1 MTGTALN
8 TLKESE
14 ISDAVI
20 DSLPGIFYLQDDEG
34 NYLRWNRQFEQISG
48 YNAGEIRGLKP
59 FVFFDPADH
68 ERVARAIEKVYS
80 DGAAELNI
88 EVITKDGSRIPFYI
102 SGKAVIYEGR
112 RCIIGM
118 CVDMSAR
125 AHTEKENKKNE
136 AYLHSLFDNVGGAV
150 FLLDTDKKLVFFNDD
165 LARYVKMVA
174 DHTPVPGE
182 LAYNFLPPD
191 EMKQRHELLDSVLQ
205 GKKEVVEVA
214 YDINGQ
220 KHFFRSGYTPV
231 IVDGKVMGIS
241 CYTLDITPSKKAER
255 ETQKLQERLN
265 NHIDNSPLAVIEYD
279 KQLRITFW
287 SKRDREIFGW
297 TEDDIIGKK
306 ITDFLIHEDDAA
318 GMEAYVRSHEHAGEQ
333 RPISN
338 RNYTKDGRILHC
350 RWHSSYMTDE
360 EGNVTSILSIV
371 RDITDLHKAELQKEA
386 IANDLIKRNN
396 DLEQFTYIVSHNL
409 RAPIARVIGLADIL
423 AEFDLSDEEKNET
436 ILGISQSAHRLDDI
450 IKDLNTILHIRG
462 NLNENKEIV
471 VFSTLVAE
479 IEQNIRHFNKD
490 EFILETDFSA
500 IDSHYTIKNYFVSI
514 FSNLISNSI
523 KYRQPDKEPV
533 IKIRSEIADNMLIL
547 TFSDNGIGFD
557 MDKKGNEIF
566 GLYKRFHFHVEGKG
580 LGLFMVKS
588 QVETLGGKIG
598 VASGVNKGAEF
609 RIELGL

>member
-1 MTGTALN
+1 MALTRPN

-14 ISDAVI
+14 ISDVVI
-20 DSLPGIFYLQDDEG
+20 NSLPGIFYLQDEEG
-34 NYLRWNRQFEQISG
+34 NYLRWNKQFEQVSG
-48 YNAGEIRGLKP
+48 YSAEEIANLKP
-59 FVFFDPADH
+59 LDFFEPADH
-68 ERVARAIEKVYS
+68 QRVTQAITRVYTE
-80 DGAAELNI
+80 GEAELNI

-102 SGKAVIYEGR
+102 NGKAVIYEGK
-112 RCIIGM
+112 RCIIGISL
-118 CVDMSAR
+118 DMSAR
-125 AHTEKENKKNE
+125 ANAEKENRKNE

-150 FLLDTDKKLVFFNDD
+150 FLLDTNKRLVFFNDD
-165 LARYVKMVA
+165 LVRYYRMLA
-174 DHTPVPGE
+174 DRDPRPGD
-182 LAYNFLPPD
+182 LAYDFMPPD
-191 EMKQRHELLDSVLQ
+191 QMKKRHELLDRVLQ
-205 GKKEVVEVA
+205 GKKEVVEVSH
-214 YDINGQ
+214 DIIGE
-220 KHFFRSGYTPV
+220 KLFFRTGYTPV
-231 IVDGKVMGIS
+231 ITDGKVTGIS
-241 CYTLDITPSKKAER
+241 CYTLDITRSKQAEQ

-265 NHIDNSPLAVIEYD
+265 KHIDNSPLAVIEYD

-297 TEDDIIGKK
+297 TEDDIIGRK

-318 GMEAYVRSHEHAGEQ
+318 EMEAYVLSHEYGGEQ

-423 AEFDLSDEEKNET
+423 SEFDLSDEERTET
-436 ILGISQSAHRLDDI
+436 IMGISQSAHRLDDI
-450 IKDLNTILHIRG
+450 IKDLNTILHIKG
-462 NLNENKEIV
+462 NLNENKEVV

-490 EFILETDFSA
+490 EFTLETDFSA
-500 IDSHYTIKNYFVSI
+500 VDSHYTIKNYFVSI
-514 FSNLISNSI
+514 FSNLVSNSI
-523 KYRQPDKEPV
+523 KYRQADKEPV
-533 IKIRSEIADNMLIL
+533 IKIKSEIADNKLIL

-557 MDKKGNEIF
+557 MNKKGDEIF

-588 QVETLGGKIG
+588 QVEMLGGKIS
-598 VASGVNKGAEF
+598 VTSDINKGAEF